1 MLQRLLRTRKLP
13 MSETVTLTASDT
25 DRGTRID
32 KYISDNVALTR
43 SAVQGLIEKGMVTAD
58 GSSIAKNY
66 KLRGGEVIAV
76 EIPEPEPMDA
86 VPEDI
91 PLDIVYEDDDLLVV
105 NKPKGMVVH
114 PAHGNYTG
122 TLVNALLHHC
132 GESLSGINGVIRPG
146 IVHRIDKNTSGLLI
160 VAKNDAS
167 HLKLAEQIKVHSF
180 TREYEAVVTG
190 AMKQQSGTVDAPIGR
205 HKTDRKKMCVT
216 AENSRNAV
224 THYEVLRQYGGF
236 AHLRL
241 RLETGRTHQIRVH
254 MAYIGHPVL
263 GDDVYG
269 KPYKGL
275 EGQCLHARK
284 IGFIHPTTGEYME
297 FESELPDYFRAVL
310 NKLEKM

>member
-1 MLQRLLRTRKLP
+1 
-13 MSETVTLTASDT
+13 MSEQAVLTAAPEDK
-25 DRGTRID
+25 GGRID
-32 KYISDNVALTR
+32 KYISDNIAELTR
-43 SAVQGLIEKGMVTAD
+43 SAVQGLIEKGLVLA
-58 GSSIAKNY
+58 GGKAISKNY
-66 KLRGGEVIAV
+66 KLRGGEEISVI
-76 EIPEPEPMDA
+76 IPEPEPMDA

-132 GESLSGINGVIRPG
+132 GDSLSGINGVIRPG

-180 TREYEAVVTG
+180 TREYEAVACGYFKDTE
-190 AMKQQSGTVDAPIGR
+190 GTVDAPIGR

-216 AENSRNAV
+216 TENSRNAV
-224 THYEVLRQYGGF
+224 THFSVIKQYGGY
-236 AHLRL
+236 AHVRL

-254 MAYIGHPVL
+254 LSYIGHPVL

-284 IGFIHPTTGEYME
+284 IGFVHPTTGEYME
-297 FESELPDYFRAVL
+297 FESDLPDYFVSVL